1 MRNNVAISKGI
12 DWTLIILY
20 AILVV
25 IGVLMIFANEY
36 KEGESFVQP
45 ILDQSKDYGKQ
56 TLWVG
61 ICTVLAIFILLTDS
75 KLFTATAN
83 LLYALGIVLCLAAL
97 FVGSEVKGSKSW
109 LVLGGFRLQPS
120 ELSKVFT
127 CLALAKYISRQ
138 ETDFS
143 KTAAQAIGAAIAL
156 LPAIITVAQNE
167 TGLAL
172 VYFSFFLVMYRE
184 GLPPFILIAGASV
197 AVILILSLIFPP
209 NVLFTAYAAAA
220 VLVIIFTRRLFKRN
234 RWLLGTI
241 IGVWAMASIISSVAM
256 PYLINEVMKPYQ
268 RDRIYSLVGK
278 PYIPVDPE
286 ERAELENQKSKSRS
300 KTQNQSEYNVIQ
312 SKIAIGSGGV
322 IGKGYLKGTQT
333 RYDFVPE
340 QRTDFIFCTIGEGFG
355 FIGSF
360 VFLCLYAILLFRI
373 VAIAE
378 RQRSTFSRVY
388 AYGVAS
394 IFFFHITIN
403 ICMTIGLAPVIGIPL
418 PLISYGGLLVAY
430 FYHVVVYFNSA
441 GCRQANDFAV
451 NLTGWFLRP
460 AKTIFFLNIQKTVS
474 GKLTKKQ
481 VTQN

>member
-1 MRNNVAISKGI
+1 MV
-12 DWTLIILY
+12 WLY
-20 AILVV
+20 IALVV

-36 KEGESFVQP
+36 KEGDSIFQP
-45 ILDQSKDYGKQ
+45 VLNQSKDYGKQ
-56 TLWVG
+56 VLWVF

-83 LLYALGIVLCLAAL
+83 LLYGFGILLCIAAL
-97 FVGSEVKGSKSW
+97 FAGTEVKGSKSW

-138 ETDFS
+138 EIDFT
-143 KTAAQAIGAAIAL
+143 KTTSQVIGGVIAL
-156 LPAIITVAQNE
+156 LPAVITIAQNE

-197 AVILILSLIFPP
+197 GVILVLSLIFSPTT
-209 NVLFTAYAAAA
+209 LFIAYG
-220 VLVIIFTRRLFKRN
+220 IIAIVAILITRNQSKRN
-234 RWLLGTI
+234 PLFLWLI
-241 IGVWAMASIISSVAM
+241 IAIWAFASVMSSVVI
-256 PYLINEVMKPYQ
+256 PYGINHIMKPYQ

-278 PYIPVDPE
+278 LYVPQNPE
-286 ERAELENQKSKSRS
+286 EQAELEKLKVKNRGKS
-300 KTQNQSEYNVIQ
+300 QNQSEYNVIQ

-322 IGKGYLKGTQT
+322 LGKGYLKGTQT

-355 FIGSF
+355 FVGSF
-360 VFLCLYAILLFRI
+360 VFLSLYAIMLFRM
-373 VAIAE
+373 VVIAE

-388 AYGVAS
+388 SYGVAS
-394 IFFFHITIN
+394 IFFFHIAIN

-418 PLISYGGLLVAY
+418 PLISYGGSSLLTFTILLFILIRLDAD
-430 FYHVVVYFNSA
+430 
-441 GCRQANDFAV
+441 RQMV
-451 NLTGWFLRP
+451 LR
-460 AKTIFFLNIQKTVS
+460 
-474 GKLTKKQ
+474 
-481 VTQN
+481 